1 MTTRVSANTLAN
13 TAVTAGTYGTAT
25 AHPQFVVDPQG
36 RLTYATNQTIAIA
49 SSQVSGLATSATT
62 DTSNATNIT
71 SGTLAFTRLPTVGTI
86 TAGSYTTP
94 SFTVDAYGRIT
105 LISST
110 SPVTSVTG
118 TSGRITSSGGAT
130 PTIDL
135 ATSTYTASGTAAAS
149 ATITSLTVDS
159 YGRTTAATFTPI
171 AITTSQITGLATSA
185 TTDTTSASNI
195 TSGTLNSGRL
205 PASGVTIGNYS
216 NATVTVDTYGRV
228 TSIASGSSPV
238 TSVTASGA
246 LSSSGGLQPNIT
258 LNNTAVTAGS
268 YTVVNITVDAQGR
281 ITAAASNTSVATTT
295 YADSAAAAAVSNRAT
310 TSYVDSAVSD
320 KATVTYV
327 NSAVSD
333 KATVSYV
340 NSTVASSIAAAPTA
354 YSVGSYTLGS
364 VLISNYR
371 GTLALGNNGNYSSG
385 ITENFL
391 VNAYQQSFDGNHLIL
406 YYEADYLGNA
416 PPFLSGTWKWMCTN
430 TPAYGG
436 SGTNSS
442 VGLFCRVA

>member
-49 SSQVSGLATSATT
+49 SSQVTGLATSATT

-86 TAGSYTTP
+86 TAGAYTTP
-94 SFTVDAYGRIT
+94 SITVDAYGRIT
-105 LISST
+105 AIT
-110 SPVTSVTG
+110 ATTPVTSVSG
-118 TSGRITSSGGAT
+118 TSGRITSSGGTT
-130 PTIDL
+130 PAIDL
-135 ATSTYTASGTAAAS
+135 ATSLYTASGTAAAS
-149 ATITSLTVDS
+149 ATVTSLTVDA

-171 AITTSQITGLATSA
+171 AISTSQITGLATSA

-205 PASGVTIGNYS
+205 AASGVTPGLYS
-216 NATVTVDTYGRV
+216 NASVTVDTYGRV
-228 TSIASGSSPV
+228 TVASSGSSPV

-268 YTVVNITVDAQGR
+268 YTAANITVDAQGR
-281 ITAAASNTSVATTT
+281 ITAAASNTSVATTA
-295 YADSAAAAAVSNRAT
+295 YADSVAASAAA
-310 TSYVDSAVSD
+310 
-320 KATVTYV
+320 
-327 NSAVSD
+327 SAVSD

-340 NSTVASSIAAAPTA
+340 NSTIASSIAAAPTA
-354 YSVGSYTLGS
+354 FSVGSYTLGGH
-364 VLISNYR
+364 LESNYR
-371 GTLALGNNGNYSSG
+371 YNGGVTVSNNGNYSG
-385 ITENFL
+385 ISVNFL
-391 VNAYQQSFDGNHLIL
+391 RITYQGVTDSMVMTP
-406 YYEADYLGNA
+406 YYSTDYAGQGTPDL
-416 PPFLSGTWKWMCTN
+416 PGTWKWMCTSVPFQAGGY
-430 TPAYGG
+430 PAGQG
-436 SGTNSS
+436 IM
-442 VGLFCRVA
+442 GLWCRVA